1 MKELASTKILNA
13 LTKRIEEED
22 WKPGQK
28 LPSLAGLAKEY
39 QAGVSTV
46 REALRILEN
55 RGYLLIEHGRGMY
68 VRSRNYWNKDTSVEL
83 MQLPVGDLLSLL
95 EFRGVLE
102 PEMAALAAER
112 GTPGQ
117 ISNIK
122 KAASVM
128 IDDLA
133 KGQDYF
139 SADIAFHE
147 HIAEACSNEVMAKVM
162 KGISDL
168 LLESRRKTTRIPG
181 SAEKAS
187 HFHMLIALAIEQ
199 RNGPLAKEMM
209 RTHLEDV
216 KQDSMKLK
224 ETADFKSPGE

>member
-1 MKELASTKILNA
+1 MKELVSTKVLNE
-13 LTKRIEEED
+13 LTKRIEQED

-39 QAGVSTV
+39 EVGVSTV
-46 REALRILEN
+46 REALRIMEN
-55 RGYLLIEHGRGMY
+55 RGYLIIEHGRGMY
-68 VRSRNYWNKDTSVEL
+68 VRSRNYWNNHSSTEL
-83 MQLPVGDLLSLL
+83 AQLPIGDLSSLL

-112 GTPGQ
+112 GSPGQ
-117 ISNIK
+117 ISAIK

-128 IDDLA
+128 IDDLE
-133 KGQDYF
+133 KGNDYF

-147 HIAEACSNEVMAKVM
+147 YIAEACSNKVMANVM

-168 LLESRRKTTRIPG
+168 LLESRRQTSRIPG

-199 RNGPLAKEMM
+199 RNASLAKEMM
-209 RTHLEDV
+209 KAHLEDV
-216 KQDSMKLK
+216 KQDSMILK
-224 ETADFKSPGE
+224 EI